1 MLRRIK
7 DFFKKYSHCWTL
19 IYFPIYMFWF
29 TWLERKVTPESD
41 YTNIHVYLDDLIPF
55 CEWFVIPYVLWFVY
69 IAGIMAF
76 VLFTS
81 RKEFYEASAYM
92 FIGMSM
98 CLLICTIWPN
108 GQDLRV
114 KEFTNDNILTGIMN
128 FIYLEDTN
136 TIVFP
141 SIHVYNSVGAAI
153 LIFKSHILKKYNW
166 VKISSVILST
176 LIILSTVFLNQ
187 HSIMDV
193 FGGLLLA
200 TLMYIPVYCVDWS
213 MVRESVKKKKLSRKT
228 VTTN

>member
-1 MLRRIK
+1 MI
-7 DFFKKYSHCWTL
+7 
-19 IYFPIYMFWF
+19 WF
-29 TWLERKVTPESD
+29 TWLEKKVAPGTE
-41 YTNIHVYLDDLIPF
+41 YTKIHVYLDDIIPF
-55 CEWFVIPYVLWFVY
+55 CEWFVIPYLLWFVY

-76 VLFTS
+76 ILFTS

-92 FIGMSM
+92 FLGMGI
-98 CLLICTIWPN
+98 CLFICTVWPN
-108 GQDLRV
+108 GQDLRIE
-114 KEFTNDNILTGIMN
+114 EFTGNNFLVSIMKV
-128 FIYLEDTN
+128 IYSTDTSTN
-136 TIVFP
+136 VFP

-193 FGGLLLA
+193 FGGLILA
-200 TLMYIPVYCVDWS
+200 ALMYIPVYCVNWS
-213 MVRESVKKKKLSRKT
+213 MVREDIKKKKLSSKR